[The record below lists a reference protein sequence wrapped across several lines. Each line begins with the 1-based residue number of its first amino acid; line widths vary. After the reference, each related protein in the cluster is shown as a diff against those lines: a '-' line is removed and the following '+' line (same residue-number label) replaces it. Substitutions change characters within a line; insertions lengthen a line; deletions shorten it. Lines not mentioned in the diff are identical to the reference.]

1 MSLLIAA
8 PDTLAG
14 AAADVASI
22 GLSLRAAHAAAAVA
36 QVQSMPGVA
45 RQAGE

>member
-22 GLSLRAAHAAAAVA
+22 GSSLRAAHAAAVA
-36 QVQSMPGVA
+36 QDQSMPGVA